1 MYVAIQLFFADPQT
15 DSELNPGMDALVRS
29 AAIFG
34 QTGVL
39 LLFWSFGSRMSIR
52 LACNASLLSTEVLRT
67 GSWAKPAMCQ
77 CLSTSRMCQIG
88 CQMCCTPRTQR
99 TCSNGQPLSWDQM
112 QSTCKVQA
120 MRRPG
125 ICGTGNGICGR
136 LPTRSY

>member
-1 MYVAIQLFFADPQT
+1 MYVAIQLFFAHPET